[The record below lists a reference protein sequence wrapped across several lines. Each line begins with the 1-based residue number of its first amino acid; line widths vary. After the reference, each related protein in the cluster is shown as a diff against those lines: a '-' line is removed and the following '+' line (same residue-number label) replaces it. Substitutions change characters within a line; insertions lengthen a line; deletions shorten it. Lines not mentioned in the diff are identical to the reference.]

1 MILKNR
7 DTQEEY
13 NSILD
18 CLEQTEEKYRYK
30 TAVSD
35 TKLSLTWHELAVMA
49 RKIGSGL
56 SRLVPPGSPVP
67 VFMEKSSVTLAAMF
81 GAVYAGC
88 FYVPVNPDNPGDRLK
103 KIFQTL
109 EAETVIAD
117 ENGKRLL
124 ESAGLLAD
132 GKLELHRY
140 WRKSFF
146 SRRRMRRCLRSRTKR
161 QARSAV
167 RAVYIRFPR
176 EIRRR

>member
-67 VFMEKSSVTLAAMF
+67 VFMEKVQLHWRPCSALYMPDAFMF
-81 GAVYAGC
+81 
-88 FYVPVNPDNPGDRLK
+88 R
-103 KIFQTL
+103 
-109 EAETVIAD
+109 
-117 ENGKRLL
+117 
-124 ESAGLLAD
+124 
-132 GKLELHRY
+132 
-140 WRKSFF
+140 
-146 SRRRMRRCLRSRTKR
+146 
-161 QARSAV
+161 
-167 RAVYIRFPR
+167 
-176 EIRRR
+176 